1 MKILQYIYYKIFQVH
16 SRGEDNFVAAFM
28 SVMTISVAFFLNF
41 MIIEGFLIRINIISK
56 FIIQTKFESILF
68 GVIIILINYFIFMR
82 NKKYIKIIK
91 MFENEGKKNKLIGNI
106 IVLLYF
112 VSTVLLSLLIPL
124 TLPL

>member
-28 SVMTISVAFFLNF
+28 SVLTISVVFFLNF
-41 MIIEGFLIRINIISK
+41 MIIEGFLIRINLIST

-68 GVIIILINYFIFMR
+68 GVIIIFINYFLFMH

-106 IVLLYF
+106 IVLFYF
-112 VSTVLLSLLIPL
+112 ISTVLLSLLIPL
-124 TLPL
+124 TLTL